1 MPDGS
6 LFALIIDISI
16 TCGDPQSA
24 PSTAFASLTAFVVVV
39 VVAAAAAVAV
49 VSEKSSSSPN
59 PSCSLNRTLRVLWRD
74 LLLVP
79 LFLPLPPLLRNMS
92 RTLETPKE

>member
-24 PSTAFASLTAFVVVV
+24 PSTALASLTAFVVVV
-39 VVAAAAAVAV
+39 VAAAAVVAV
-49 VSEKSSSSPN
+49 MSEKSSSSPN